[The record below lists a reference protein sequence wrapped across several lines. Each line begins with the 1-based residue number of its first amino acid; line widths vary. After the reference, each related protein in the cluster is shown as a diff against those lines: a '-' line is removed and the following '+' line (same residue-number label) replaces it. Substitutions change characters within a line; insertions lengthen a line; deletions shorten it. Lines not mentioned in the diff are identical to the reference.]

1 MEKKKN
7 IVTAVSLAVI
17 VLSKWVPA
25 FGGLTETGATALV
38 STLGLIM
45 LLIFDALPLGLIA
58 FLMIA
63 VQPILGL
70 TESLAETASL
80 FASPIFFFTL
90 VGFGISAVMSK
101 VPLTKRILRFF
112 MKRFGKTTK
121 GAILA
126 ICITAGLFSTVIAN
140 FPVMLLFL
148 ALALSFLDIFEQEED
163 RKKTGK
169 TLFILM
175 PVIIAIGGIM
185 TPVGNVPM
193 MLCSGFLAEKGYP
206 VSFFQWLLMGGIA
219 GLIMLPCVFLVVCR
233 LYPPAEISSEKKEH
247 FIAALEIPEK
257 FTKQEIYVCL
267 ILGVTILCWI
277 LSSKIPSL
285 NMMLVGLCALCFLL
299 FPGFGIITWKE
310 YNDKVNWATVML
322 VGSILALCNV
332 LSNTGVIQ
340 WMVDFFM
347 NVIPKGINPVLLILL
362 LAVFTFLVNLIMT
375 NSPAFFS
382 LFGVPIIGVAVAL
395 AIHPAVLAYPLAIFA
410 TFPMIL
416 PLEAVYLIAYTQG
429 YYTVKEMVKA
439 GIINSCIVAVV
450 VAVWVPFVMKI
461 MGIY

>member
-1 MEKKKN
+1 
-7 IVTAVSLAVI
+7 
-17 VLSKWVPA
+17 
-25 FGGLTETGATALV
+25 
-38 STLGLIM
+38 
-45 LLIFDALPLGLIA
+45 
-58 FLMIA
+58 
-63 VQPILGL
+63 
-70 TESLAETASL
+70 
-80 FASPIFFFTL
+80 
-90 VGFGISAVMSK
+90 
-101 VPLTKRILRFF
+101 

-148 ALALSFLDIFEQEED
+148 ALALSFLEIFDQEED
-163 RKKTGK
+163 KKKTGK

-206 VSFFQWLLMGGIA
+206 VSFFQWLIMGGIA
-219 GLIMLPCVFLVVCR
+219 GIIMLPFVFTVVCK
-233 LYPPAEISSEKKEH
+233 LFPPAELSQEKKEH
-247 FIAALEIPEK
+247 FITSLDIPER
-257 FTKQEIYVCL
+257 FTKQEKYVCI
-267 ILGVTILCWI
+267 ILGATILGWI
-277 LSSKIPSL
+277 LSSKIAGL
-285 NMMLVGLCALCFLL
+285 DMMLIGLVALCFLL
-299 FPGFGIITWKE
+299 FPGFEIITWKE

-347 NVIPKGINPVLLILL
+347 NVIPKDISPMLLILL
-362 LAVFTFLVNLIMT
+362 LAVFTFLVNMIMT

-382 LFGVPIIGVAVAL
+382 LFGVPIIGVAMAL

-410 TFPMIL
+410 TFPILL

-429 YYTVKEMVKA
+429 YYSVKDMMKA
-439 GIINSCIVAVV
+439 GVINSCIVAVV
-450 VAVWVPFVMKI
+450 VALWVPFILRI